1 MAQLGYTGIS
11 YPFRIGNQGGVV
23 MSTTSRYEST
33 HIDEGIQQI
42 LNTMFLERPMEPDVY
57 SSITDLLFEPEDEVL
72 QGVLKLRISEDI
84 RRLDDRVECK
94 PDNIT
99 FSIEDEDGVEF
110 LFAHVTYTIMKY
122 STQEYTA
129 KIKVGEM
136 INE

>member
-1 MAQLGYTGIS
+1 
-11 YPFRIGNQGGVV
+11 

-57 SSITDLLFEPEDEVL
+57 SSVTELLFEPEDEVL
-72 QGVLKLRISEDI
+72 QGVLRLRISEDI

-99 FSIEDEDGVEF
+99 FSIEEEEGVEF
-110 LFAHVTYTIMKY
+110 LFAHVTYTIIMY

-129 KIKVGEM
+129 KIKVGEV

>member
-99 FSIEDEDGVEF
+99 FSVENEDGVEF
-110 LFAHVTYTIMKY
+110 LFAYVTYTIMKY